1 MVGEGEEQG
10 AVRVALAHARGRAN
24 RRGGRGGR
32 RWYLPFCD
40 WLGGR
45 VGMAELVG
53 SRIERR
59 LSAVEL
65 GTAGSKSEKALLETA
80 SSIASRQR

>member
-10 AVRVALAHARGRAN
+10 AVRGRPGARPWSSEWA
-24 RRGGRGGR
+24 GGGGR

-45 VGMAELVG
+45 GGMAEREFLLLV
-53 SRIERR
+53 
-59 LSAVEL
+59 
-65 GTAGSKSEKALLETA
+65 
-80 SSIASRQR
+80 QD